1 MIGTFANVV
10 GIVAGGLIGRRRPA
24 PPSAYA
30 QQRLRVLLGGATIL
44 FGFHMAWK
52 SLGGSF
58 GRMVGQFALAV
69 LALVI
74 GRVIGRGLRLQKRLN
89 RVGQFARERLQT
101 AGRERIAPGDAF
113 TACAGLFCLTPLA
126 ILGPVQE
133 GLTGDFRLL
142 LVKAVM
148 EGLAMQMMVRQL
160 GGGTL
165 LAAVPV
171 FVFQGTLTLA
181 VRAAQPFLELH
192 AAAAI
197 TSTTVGLLATTVAM
211 MILEIH
217 KVTQRRPIEMADY
230 LPSLFVAP
238 VLGWLVG

>member
-1 MIGTFANVV
+1 MIGTLANVA
-10 GIVAGGLIGRRRPA
+10 GIVAGGLIGLRW
-24 PPSAYA
+24 PSSPSTYA

-44 FGFHMAWK
+44 FGFHMVWK

-58 GRMVGQFALAV
+58 GLMLGQFALAV

-74 GRVIGRGLRLQKRLN
+74 GRWMGRALHLQRRLN

-101 AGRERIAPGDAF
+101 AAQGGIAPGDAF
-113 TACAGLFCLTPLA
+113 SACAGLFCLTPLA

-171 FVFQGTLTLA
+171 FVFQGTLTLGL
-181 VRAAQPFLELH
+181 RAAQPFLELH
-192 AAAAI
+192 GAAAI
-197 TSTTVGLLATTVAM
+197 TSTTVGLLATAVAM

-230 LPSLFVAP
+230 LPSLFIAP
-238 VLGWLVG
+238 WLGWLVW

>member
-1 MIGTFANVV
+1 VIGTFANVV
-10 GIVAGGLIGRRRPA
+10 GIVAGGLIGRRWPA

-44 FGFHMAWK
+44 FGFHIVWK

-58 GRMVGQFALAV
+58 GRMLSQVALAV

-74 GRVIGRGLRLQKRLN
+74 GRLIGRALRLQKRLN
-89 RVGQFARERLQT
+89 RVGQFARERLQAAS
-101 AGRERIAPGDAF
+101 AGHVAKGASF
-113 TACAGLFCLTPLA
+113 NACTGLFCLTPLA
-126 ILGPVQE
+126 ILGPLQE

-142 LVKAVM
+142 LVKAAM

-160 GGGTL
+160 GPASV
-165 LAAVPV
+165 AAGLPV
-171 FVFQGTLTLA
+171 LVFQGTLTLGM
-181 VRAAQPFLELH
+181 RALQPALQAH
-192 AAAAI
+192 AMAEI
-197 TSTTVGLLATTVAM
+197 ISTTIGLLATAVAM

-217 KVTQRRPIEMADY
+217 KITRRRPIEMADY

-238 VLGWLVG
+238 LLAWWWW